1 MCNLP
6 HSLLSTPTVI
16 MSGLHSF
23 LQSLLNAV
31 EGQAGGAGQAPGAAV
46 PPQGG
51 VPSPGY
57 SEVRI
62 WNSY

>member
-1 MCNLP
+1 MCTLS
-6 HSLLSTPTVI
+6 HSLLSTPTAI

-31 EGQAGGAGQAPGAAV
+31 EGQAEGAGQAPGAAM

-51 VPSPGY
+51 IPSPGY
-57 SEVRI
+57 SEVLI
-62 WNSY
+62 WNRY